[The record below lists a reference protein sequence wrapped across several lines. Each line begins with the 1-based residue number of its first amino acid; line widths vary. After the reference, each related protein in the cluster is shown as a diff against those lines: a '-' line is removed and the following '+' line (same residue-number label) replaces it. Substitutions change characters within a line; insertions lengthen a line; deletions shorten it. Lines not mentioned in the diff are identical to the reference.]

1 MVDHKCLGSGP
12 ATRLGDRLVLDQNL
26 QEDQSPGVGC
36 YLMAV
41 GSMAFVGLH
50 ITQQPEDTLFRKV
63 PGLSQSATGGPLDLR
78 SRLC

>member
-1 MVDHKCLGSGP
+1 MG
-12 ATRLGDRLVLDQNL
+12 
-26 QEDQSPGVGC
+26 
-36 YLMAV
+36 V